1 MISTVVVLPAPLG
14 PNSATTSPAPTS
26 SETLSTTGRPSYRF
40 ATPLTKTAGV
50 PAATL
55 ATSADLVVVV
65 LELLVGHRAADLS
78 RADHAGP
85 VDEPR
90 EWAPDDAIRMLDRL
104 VRIDDGR
111 PGRPV
116 LGDELARR
124 LGWIVRQ
131 DADDREVVGL
141 VGFELPEELGELVT
155 ARDA

>member
-1 MISTVVVLPAPLG
+1 
-14 PNSATTSPAPTS
+14 
-26 SETLSTTGRPSYRF
+26 
-40 ATPLTKTAGV
+40 
-50 PAATL
+50 
-55 ATSADLVVVV
+55 
-65 LELLVGHRAADLS
+65 
-78 RADHAGP
+78 
-85 VDEPR
+85 
-90 EWAPDDAIRMLDRL
+90 MLDRL

-124 LGWIVRQ
+124 LGWIVGQ